1 MLVQDFFG
9 TQHVQGADVYLLR
22 SILHDGSDIYCA
34 EILNRL
40 REAAR
45 PRSKL
50 VVVDAVLSYAVQSDD
65 GVLLAN
71 HGHANFTG
79 HAYSV
84 HVHDLSSDTTC
95 NVDFGVR

>member
-9 TQHVQGADVYLLR
+9 KRRVQGADVYLLR
-22 SILHDGSDIYCA
+22 SILHDWSDVYCGQ
-34 EILNRL
+34 ILNRL

-50 VVVDAVLSYAVQSDD
+50 VVIDVVLSYAVQSDG
-65 GVLLAN
+65 GVLLAS

-79 HAYSV
+79 HAYSC
-84 HVHDLSSDTTC
+84 T
-95 NVDFGVR
+95 